1 MTTHVKD
8 SYNKHMIINKE
19 NSKTNIW
26 KSMLQRHFTVIV

>member
-19 NSKTNIW
+19 NSKTNI
-26 KSMLQRHFTVIV
+26 